1 MNRRGLIALG
11 VTVGVGASLLGAGAG
26 VAVAG
31 PVSTTL
37 TYSCEFP
44 LIGPYDVSTKID
56 VTLPDSGTVGQP
68 VQATNLSVTVTVPED
83 VVAALAIFE
92 AATVDGTA
100 TAGAVVTDSAAQA
113 QDLALSLTVPSAVIP
128 PTGPLPVLATG
139 TVPPATV
146 ANAGTA
152 TVSVAPTYQA
162 RLTPKKADG
171 SQTDLGTF
179 DLPCTA
185 NPATQDRTLGTI
197 PIAAAVPGT
206 R

>member
-1 MNRRGLIALG
+1 MNRRVMAFGVVAGFGAALFG
-11 VTVGVGASLLGAGAG
+11 IGGG

-37 TYSCEFP
+37 TYSCDFP

-68 VQATNLSVTVTVPED
+68 VQATDLKVTVTVPED

-92 AATVDGTA
+92 AATVAGSA
-100 TAGAVVTDSAAQA
+100 TAGAVVTDSAGQA
-113 QDLALSLTVPSAVIP
+113 QDLALSLNVPSVVIP
-128 PTGPLPVLATG
+128 PTGPLPVLALG
-139 TVPPATV
+139 AVPPATV
-146 ANAGTA
+146 ATAGTA
-152 TVSVAPTYQA
+152 KVSVAPTYNA
-162 RLTPKKADG
+162 TLTPRKADG
-171 SQTDLGTF
+171 SETDLGTF

-185 NPATQDRTLGTI
+185 SPATQDRTLGTI
-197 PIAAAVPGT
+197 PIASAV

>member
-1 MNRRGLIALG
+1 MNRRVMALG
-11 VTVGVGASLLGAGAG
+11 VVAGLGAALLGIGGG
-26 VAVAG
+26 VAAAG

-37 TYSCEFP
+37 TYSCDFP

-56 VTLPDSGTVGQP
+56 VTLPGSGTVGRP
-68 VQATNLSVTVTVPED
+68 FQATDLKVTVTVPED

-92 AATVDGTA
+92 AATVAGTA
-100 TAGAVVTDSAAQA
+100 TAGAVVTDSGGQA

-146 ANAGTA
+146 ATAGTA
-152 TVSVAPTYQA
+152 TVAVAPTYKA
-162 RLTPKKADG
+162 TLTPRKADG
-171 SQTDLGTF
+171 SETDLGTF

-185 NPATQDRTLGTI
+185 SPATQDRTLGTV
-197 PIAAAVPGT
+197 PIASAV